1 MSILDILNTYWKQG
15 ILYLLLGAGLIQI
28 SPIKIDPFSWL
39 AKKIGNALNV
49 DILKQLEETR
59 KSLDILDE
67 KLTTHIKENEEE
79 SINECRR
86 RILVFNEKVL
96 ANDNV
101 TKERYDSILEDIDE
115 YEDYCENHK
124 GYQNSKAVLSIQ
136 NLKHDYLQ
144 RYQP

>member
-1 MSILDILNTYWKQG
+1 M
-15 ILYLLLGAGLIQI
+15 
-28 SPIKIDPFSWL
+28 
-39 AKKIGNALNV
+39 LNV

-67 KLTTHIKENEEE
+67 KLTNHIKENEEE
-79 SINECRR
+79 YIDECRR